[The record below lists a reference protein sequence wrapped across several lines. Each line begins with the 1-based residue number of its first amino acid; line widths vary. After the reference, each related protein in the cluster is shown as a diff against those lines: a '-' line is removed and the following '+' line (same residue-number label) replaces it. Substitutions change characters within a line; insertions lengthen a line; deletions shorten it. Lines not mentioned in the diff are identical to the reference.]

1 MKLRYLTVLLTAL
14 ILNVSA
20 QNSGKGIDRS
30 NMNPKAIP
38 GDNFFEYS
46 AGGWLKNNPLTPEYS
61 RLGQFTLLDKQNRER
76 VRDLISGMSAQKAQ
90 HGTNQQRIGDLY
102 NLLMDSVRLN
112 REGANPILPYLKT
125 IDDIKN
131 IKEYQIEG
139 AKLSLYDININ
150 IYYISCDADREIASK
165 NMIYIEQSGLALR
178 NPDYYLLEDSVSVK
192 IRNSYK
198 EYIQKLF
205 ELAGYNSSQAKKN
218 ADDVLAFE
226 TRIAKKSR
234 SFTDLRKIK
243 ENYHK
248 MSYNALINDY
258 SGIDWGNVF
267 LFSAIPAVD
276 SVSVNQP
283 EFIKA
288 VEDFYANTDLNLLK
302 TYAKFK
308 ILCHCD
314 DLLDDRF
321 QQVAFEFNKVLS
333 GVTQDKPRWE
343 KAVSFVN
350 SELGMA
356 VGKFYAEKYFPESS
370 KERMMQIVK
379 NLQAALRQRIS
390 EAQWMSPETK
400 QKAYEKLSSFYVK
413 IGYPNEWKD
422 YSGLDID
429 PKKSLLENAF
439 AIARF
444 NNIDYINRHVNKPAT
459 REEWFMT
466 PQTVNAYYNPATNE
480 ICFPAGILQPP
491 FFNPDADE
499 ACNYGAIGVVIGHE
513 MTHGFDDQGA
523 QYDRDGNLRNWWTES
538 DRKQFEART
547 EVMRKFFDNI
557 EVLPG
562 VHGNGSLTLGE
573 NIADNGGLNI
583 SFRAMQNYMKENP
596 LAPIDGF
603 TPEQRFFLS
612 YGVIW
617 AENRTEQ
624 SLRDQV
630 KNDPH
635 SNARWRVNGALPHID
650 EWYKAFNIKKN
661 SKMYVAPNK
670 RVRVW

>member
-14 ILNVSA
+14 TLNVSA

-46 AGGWLKNNPLTPEYS
+46 AGGWLKNHPLTPEYP
-61 RLGQFTLLDKQNRER
+61 RIGQFTLLDKQNRER
-76 VRDLISGMSAQKAQ
+76 IRDLITSMSAQKAQ
-90 HGTNQQRIGDLY
+90 HGTDQQRIGDLY

-112 REGANPILPYLKT
+112 REGANPILPYLKA

-131 IKEYQIEG
+131 IKEYQIAG
-139 AKLSLYDININ
+139 AKLSLYNININ
-150 IYYISCDADREIASK
+150 IYYMSCDADREIASK
-165 NMIYIEQSGLALR
+165 NMIYIEQSGIALR
-178 NPDYYLLEDSVSVK
+178 NPDYYLLEDTVSVK

-205 ELAGYNSSQAKKN
+205 ELVGTNSTQAKKN

-226 TRIAKKSR
+226 TLIAKKSR
-234 SFTDLRKIK
+234 SFTDLRKVK

-308 ILCHCD
+308 ILTHCD

-321 QQVAFEFNKVLS
+321 QLAAFEFNKVLS

-343 KAVSFVN
+343 KSVSFVN

-356 VGKFYAEKYFPESS
+356 VGKFYVEKYFPESS

-379 NLQAALRQRIS
+379 NLQSALRQRIS
-390 EAQWMSPETK
+390 EAQWMSAETK
-400 QKAYEKLSSFYVK
+400 NKAYEKLSTFYVK
-413 IGYPNEWKD
+413 IGYPNEWKN
-422 YSGLDID
+422 YSGLEID
-429 PKKSLLENAF
+429 PKKSLLENAL

-444 NNIDYINRHVNKPAT
+444 NNLDYINRHVNKPAT
-459 REEWFMT
+459 REEWYMT

-538 DRKQFEART
+538 DRTQFEART
-547 EVMRKFFDNI
+547 DVMRKFFDNI

-612 YGVIW
+612 YGLIW
-617 AENRTEQ
+617 AENRIEQ

-630 KNDPH
+630 RNDPH